1 MAWSPELQMW
11 AFWLAMVDTKVLR
24 QRNGIQIKDP
34 PIARLHHLELF
45 MQLRVIDCKVP
56 SSQKHR
62 IDCQVHMNLEMDTGE

>member
-1 MAWSPELQMW
+1 MESRTSDVGI
-11 AFWLAMVDTKVLR
+11 LACYGGHKGFEATKR
-24 QRNGIQIKDP
+24 YKIKDP

-62 IDCQVHMNLEMDTGE
+62 IDCQVHVNLEMDTGE